1 MKYIFVDEND
11 VIFEVSDTLDYQN
24 NGNYLIKNGTLAV
37 PQSLV
42 KAMYEIEEV
51 PNEVEVQKYCY
62 TEDNGFFKNESYRE
76 YVSYEKKIEQLQ
88 EQVTN
93 LELALTEMYEMGV

>member
-1 MKYIFVDEND
+1 MKYIFVNNND
-11 VIFEVSDTLDYQN
+11 VITNISDTLNYQK
-24 NGNYLIKNGTLAV
+24 NGNYLVENDSYAIAKNA
-37 PQSLV
+37 V

-62 TEDNGFFKNESYRE
+62 TKEKGFFKNESYIE